1 MANGFNRRG
10 FVGLILGGVVGIH
23 ATPVIWKL
31 MDDVAIWTQN
41 WSWVPVPKGGE
52 VASTTTFSPICRG
65 GCGVR
70 VRLVNPRDGE
80 GDQGGLKVGGLGVK
94 VEGDPHHPVTRG
106 GVCPTC
112 LSSLQY
118 LYDDA
123 LRVKTPLARLGK
135 TGPLVPVTWDEA
147 MGRLV
152 KALKELRDKGQA
164 HTVAALTQSGGGT
177 LEELAA
183 YFLTAY
189 GSPNFLQMPS
199 GRDSTAAAAAAML
212 GAAGVGFDFPEADFV
227 LSLGAGLL
235 EGFGDEV
242 WSRRA
247 YADLRRLPDKPD
259 VPLWMADARASNTAS
274 AADKWLPVKPGTEG
288 VLALGLCHLVAAQGA
303 KVPAGTVGLAEFSKK
318 VLPAYAPDKV
328 LALTGLKALG
338 FKTKILSD
346 LAAALLKAERPLV
359 IWGRGKGNQPD
370 GLYNSMA
377 ALALNAL
384 IGAVGKTVKPVA
396 DLPLTRFPQPKLDDV
411 AQKGLKQPRAD
422 GALAPLSRW
431 RVNGLWEAAVKGR
444 PYPVNLLLVFGANP
458 VFASPDTGAAR
469 AALRKIGTVVC
480 FTPLMDETALAADL
494 VLPAPFYLETWQDAY
509 TPLGF
514 PKPVYSLG
522 SPLFKVTKFKSKH
535 PGDVLIQAARKLGG
549 TVAGSFDVKRP
560 VVVKKKKIMKA
571 WQGFEDVLKY
581 RVAGLAGKGQVGPAA
596 APADP
601 DKLWKAL
608 VRNAFWV
615 SDAAAAKAPKIELV
629 SGLIARLAGK
639 PEAAARV
646 KGLAQ
651 PALAALP
658 HYEPLPAGD
667 KKYPYLLV
675 PYELSSLREDGVPFS
690 PFMTKI
696 MDDHLLRRH
705 ESFVEIN
712 PALGQK
718 LGLSWGDLVRL
729 VGPGGSIEVRVDLT
743 ERAMPGYVFAPVG
756 LGHTAFD
763 HFIKGKGA
771 NTLDVV
777 TVAQD
782 PLSGLPVWPTSR
794 IQIVKA

>member
-23 ATPVIWKL
+23 ATPVVWKL

-41 WSWVPVPKGGE
+41 WSWVPVPKDGE
-52 VASTTTFSPICRG
+52 VASTTTFSPICQG

-70 VRLVNPRDGE
+70 VRLVNPQEGE
-80 GDQGGLKVGGLGVK
+80 GDQGGIKLGGLGVK
-94 VEGDPHHPVTRG
+94 VEGDPNHPVTRG

-123 LRVKTPLARLGK
+123 LRVKTPLGRLGK
-135 TGPLVPVTWDEA
+135 SGPLVTISWDEA
-147 MGRLV
+147 LGRLV
-152 KALKELRDKGQA
+152 KVLKKLREGGQA
-164 HTVAALTQSGGGT
+164 HTVAALTQAGGGT

-189 GSPNFLQMPS
+189 GSPNFLRMPS
-199 GRDSTAAAAAAML
+199 GRDSTGAAAAAML
-212 GAAGVGFDFPEADFV
+212 GAAGVGFDFQKADFV

-247 YADLRRLPDKPD
+247 YADLRRLPNKPD
-259 VPLWMADARASNTAS
+259 VPLWMTDARASNTAS
-274 AADKWLPVKPGTEG
+274 AADKWLPIKPGTEG
-288 VLALGLCHLVAAQGA
+288 VLALGLCHLVAAKGA
-303 KVPAGTVGLAEFSKK
+303 KVPAGVTGLAEFTLK
-318 VLPAYAPDKV
+318 VLPDYAPDKV

-346 LAAALLKAERPLV
+346 LAAALLAAERPLV

-384 IGAVGKTVKPVA
+384 IGAVGRTVVPVA
-396 DLPLTRFPQPKLDDV
+396 DPPLAKFPKAKLDDV
-411 AQKGLKQPRAD
+411 ARKGLARPRAD
-422 GALAPLSRW
+422 GALPPLSQW
-431 RVNGLWEAAVKGR
+431 RINGLWEAAFGGR
-444 PYPVNLLLVFGANP
+444 PYPINLLLVFGANP
-458 VFASPDTGAAR
+458 AFAAPDTGAVR
-469 AALRKIGTVVC
+469 AAFRKIGTVVC
-480 FTPLMDETALAADL
+480 FTPLMDETARAADL
-494 VLPAPFYLETWQDAY
+494 VLPAPFYLEAWQDAY

-514 PKPVYSLG
+514 PKPVYNLG

-535 PGDVLIQAARKLGG
+535 PGDVLIQVARRLGG
-549 TVAGSFDVKRP
+549 TVADSFDVKTA
-560 VVVKKKKIMKA
+560 VVVKKKKTMKT

-581 RVAGLAGKGQVGPAA
+581 RVAGLAGKGRVGSAA
-596 APADP
+596 SPSDP
-601 DKLWKAL
+601 DALWKAL
-608 VRNAFWV
+608 VKNAFWV
-615 SDAAAAKAPKIELV
+615 GETSGAKAPKVELV
-629 SGLIARLAGK
+629 SSLIARLVK
-639 PEAAARV
+639 TPQAAPRI

-658 HYEPLPAGD
+658 HYEPVRGKD
-667 KKYPYLLV
+667 NRYPFLLV

-696 MDDHLLRRH
+696 MDDNLLRGH

-712 PALGQK
+712 PAMGHK
-718 LGLSWGDLVRL
+718 LGLSWGDRVHL
-729 VGPGGSIEVRVDLT
+729 VGPGGSIQARVDLT
-743 ERAMPGYVFAPVG
+743 ERAMPGFVFAPVG

-777 TVAQD
+777 TVTPD
-782 PLSGLPVWPTSR
+782 PLSGLPVWPASR
-794 IQIVKA
+794 IRIVKA